1 MLQFAHHLVLE
12 GWRMMEGVIPSSEEV
27 AFEPKPEEKEELGVG
42 RVSQGKGA
50 ILTEGTAKILRQVQ
64 RSWGRCKDPE
74 AGTSLICSGNVE
86 ASVAGG
92 MRESMVGD
100 GSGKKGGARLS
111 RGLAGRV
118 GFGV

>member
-1 MLQFAHHLVLE
+1 MNQNLKKKRSWV
-12 GWRMMEGVIPSSEEV
+12 W
-27 AFEPKPEEKEELGVG
+27 G

-50 ILTEGTAKILRQVQ
+50 ILTDGTAKILRQVQ

-74 AGTSLICSGNVE
+74 AGTSLICSGNGE
-86 ASVAGG
+86 KASVAGG
-92 MRESMVGD
+92 MRVSMVGD

-118 GFGV
+118 EFGV